1 MHARK
6 STGLGAD
13 RRRPP
18 RLVLGVGAVC
28 ATGSREREGALEQ
41 RPAVVGEGQT
51 ECLTESARADR
62 ELLLGR
68 RR

>member
-1 MHARK
+1 M
-6 STGLGAD
+6 
-13 RRRPP
+13 
-18 RLVLGVGAVC
+18 
-28 ATGSREREGALEQ
+28 EREGALEQ

-68 RR
+68 RRRESAEVAHGVETFEGLRRT